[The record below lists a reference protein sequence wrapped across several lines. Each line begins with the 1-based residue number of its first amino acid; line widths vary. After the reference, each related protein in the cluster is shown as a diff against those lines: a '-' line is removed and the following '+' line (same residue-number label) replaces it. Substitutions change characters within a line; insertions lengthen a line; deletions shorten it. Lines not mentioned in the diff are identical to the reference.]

1 MAPVVTINSPT
12 SLTVTWTK
20 PVRAN
25 GVLEYYIIRLNQE
38 QIEIR
43 DVSLLNVTVNTL
55 LPYTNYS
62 VSLTVC
68 SGKTYIQITKSNNS
82 KWTLF
87 LLSLLLKLK
96 ETTVSYFCKPF
107 FIWDNFIWQIL
118 VILVIKVIK

>member
-1 MAPVVTINSPT
+1 MTPVVTINSPT

-25 GVLEYYIIRLNQE
+25 GVLEYYVIRLNQE

-68 SGKTYIQITKSNNS
+68 SGKDYNNS
-82 KWTLF
+82 KRTQIP
-87 LLSLLLKLK
+87 
-96 ETTVSYFCKPF
+96 VS
-107 FIWDNFIWQIL
+107 IS
-118 VILVIKVIK
+118 

>member
-1 MAPVVTINSPT
+1 MTPVVTINSPT

-25 GVLEYYIIRLNQE
+25 GVLEYYVIRLNQE

-55 LPYTNYS
+55 LPDTNYS

-68 SGKTYIQITKSNNS
+68 SG
-82 KWTLF
+82 
-87 LLSLLLKLK
+87 
-96 ETTVSYFCKPF
+96 
-107 FIWDNFIWQIL
+107 
-118 VILVIKVIK
+118 

>member
-1 MAPVVTINSPT
+1 MTPVVTINSPT

-25 GVLEYYIIRLNQE
+25 GVLEYYVIRLNQE

-43 DVSLLNVTVNTL
+43 VVSLLNVTVNTL

-68 SGKTYIQITKSNNS
+68 SGEFRNNS
-82 KWTLF
+82 KRTRIP
-87 LLSLLLKLK
+87 
-96 ETTVSYFCKPF
+96 VS
-107 FIWDNFIWQIL
+107 IS
-118 VILVIKVIK
+118 

>member
-1 MAPVVTINSPT
+1 MTPVVTINSPT

-25 GVLEYYIIRLNQE
+25 GVLEYYVIRLNQE

-68 SGKTYIQITKSNNS
+68 SGEFHNNS
-82 KWTLF
+82 KRTRIP
-87 LLSLLLKLK
+87 
-96 ETTVSYFCKPF
+96 VS
-107 FIWDNFIWQIL
+107 IS
-118 VILVIKVIK
+118 

>member
-1 MAPVVTINSPT
+1 MAPVVTINRPT
-12 SLTVTWTK
+12 SLTVTWSK

-38 QIEIR
+38 QVEIR

-68 SGKTYIQITKSNNS
+68 SGKVYNNS
-82 KWTLF
+82 KRQQWSEILEDVTFFYMITL
-87 LLSLLLKLK
+87 LAIN
-96 ETTVSYFCKPF
+96 FCSDYYLIITF
-107 FIWDNFIWQIL
+107 A
-118 VILVIKVIK
+118 

>member
-1 MAPVVTINSPT
+1 MTPVVTINSPT

-20 PVRAN
+20 SVRAN
-25 GVLEYYIIRLNQE
+25 GVLEYYVIRLNQE

-68 SGKTYIQITKSNNS
+68 SGKVYNNS
-82 KWTLF
+82 KRTQIP
-87 LLSLLLKLK
+87 
-96 ETTVSYFCKPF
+96 VS
-107 FIWDNFIWQIL
+107 IS
-118 VILVIKVIK
+118 

>member
-1 MAPVVTINSPT
+1 MTPVVTINSPT

-25 GVLEYYIIRLNQE
+25 GVLEYYVIRLNQE

-62 VSLTVC
+62 VFLTVC
-68 SGKTYIQITKSNNS
+68 SGKVYNNS
-82 KWTLF
+82 KRTQIP
-87 LLSLLLKLK
+87 
-96 ETTVSYFCKPF
+96 VS
-107 FIWDNFIWQIL
+107 IS
-118 VILVIKVIK
+118 

>member
-68 SGKTYIQITKSNNS
+68 SGRIYIQITKSNNS

-87 LLSLLLKLK
+87 LLFLLLKLK
-96 ETTVSYFCKPF
+96 ETTVSYICKPF
-107 FIWDNFIWQIL
+107 FICDNFIWQITCDISL
-118 VILVIKVIK
+118 W